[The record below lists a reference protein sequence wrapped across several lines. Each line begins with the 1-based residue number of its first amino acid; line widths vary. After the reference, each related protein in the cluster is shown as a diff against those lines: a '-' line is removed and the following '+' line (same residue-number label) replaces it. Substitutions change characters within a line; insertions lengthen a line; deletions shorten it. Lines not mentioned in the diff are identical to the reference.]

1 MVDSISAVLCTVL
14 YDQST
19 SSFFSLDML
28 FAPVVWGLFIPL
40 SELVFNVVA
49 RKITDWENWRT
60 VATTTHSHSVSWTTA
75 DTTPT
80 HPSGLT
86 LAALVCCLC
95 VVQHS
100 LYDRALIVK
109 IFSFRFL
116 NSFLALYYY
125 AFADL
130 GILRLSTSVASFLI
144 IGSAF
149 RFFIYTVCPTLHRKA
164 VDRVTTRK
172 GNKAIRE
179 TTAAQQADNG
189 AGDVEDGSV
198 SRRHKPLSVCH
209 TWLES
214 AHLQYDT
221 FEDYCAL
228 VIQFGYVSFFTVAF
242 PLAPLCALLT
252 NILEIR
258 AGAYKLLHVF
268 RRPLAVRATGIGV
281 WLTVLQVMSIVA
293 VLTNCALIGFTSQQ
307 LNNWVPNVS
316 SGTKILIIFVFEHVV
331 IAVKYIIH
339 SCMLSVPKEVRIAEQ
354 REKWDADKQH
364 KHWMAVK
371 QREMQQQ
378 QLYQADND
386 AKAYE
391 LS

>member
-1 MVDSISAVLCTVL
+1 MW
-14 YDQST
+14 
-19 SSFFSLDML
+19 
-28 FAPVVWGLFIPL
+28 P
-40 SELVFNVVA
+40 
-49 RKITDWENWRT
+49 
-60 VATTTHSHSVSWTTA
+60 
-75 DTTPT
+75 
-80 HPSGLT
+80 
-86 LAALVCCLC
+86 
-95 VVQHS
+95 QHS
-100 LYDRALIVK
+100 LYDKTLIVK

-149 RFFIYTVCPTLHRKA
+149 RFFIYTVCPTLYRKA
-164 VDRVTTRK
+164 VDKVTQRK
-172 GNKAIRE
+172 GSKAIRDGL
-179 TTAAQQADNG
+179 AAEAAAEAANSAADEE
-189 AGDVEDGSV
+189 AGSV
-198 SRRHKPLSVCH
+198 HRRHKPLSVSH
-209 TWLES
+209 SWVES

-252 NILEIR
+252 NIVEIR

-281 WLTVLQVMSIVA
+281 WLTVLQVMSITA

-307 LNNWVPNVS
+307 VDNWVPNVS

-339 SCMLSVPKEVRIAEQ
+339 SCMLSVPREVRVAEQ
-354 REKWDADKQH
+354 KEKLDADKRHIQ
-364 KHWMAVK
+364 WQALK

-386 AKAYE
+386 AKRYE